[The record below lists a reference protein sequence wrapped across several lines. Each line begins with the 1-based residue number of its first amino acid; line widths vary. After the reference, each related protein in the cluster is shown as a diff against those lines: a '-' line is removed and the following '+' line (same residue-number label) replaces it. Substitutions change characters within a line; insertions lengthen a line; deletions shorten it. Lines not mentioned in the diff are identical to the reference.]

1 MNVLVV
7 GAHHDDIELG
17 CGGTVARLTE
27 EGHTVYGVV
36 LTNSETHYD
45 VRNIH
50 RTKEQALV
58 EAKRAAEVIGLTLT
72 ELDYP
77 QVDNGLLEYDVE
89 LMRTTERFIAK
100 HDIELVFSHW
110 QYDMN
115 TDHEAAAK
123 ITTVASR
130 HVPSVL
136 MYRSNWYQ
144 PDRAFNGIFYVDISR
159 YIEKKIKSLEC
170 YSVEISNR
178 SREWIDSFIDHNR
191 SYGFS
196 IDSEYAEV
204 FEPMRYTL
212 INLVDRQNR
221 RDG

>member
-17 CGGTVARLTE
+17 CGGTVARLTS

-45 VRNIH
+45 LKNIH
-50 RTKEQALV
+50 RTKKQAIE
-58 EAKRAAEVIGLTLT
+58 EARKAAEVIGLKLV

-77 QVDNGLLEYDVE
+77 QADNGMLQYDVE
-89 LMRTTERFIAK
+89 LMRCLERFIVK
-100 HDIELVFSHW
+100 HGIKLVFSHW

-123 ITTVASR
+123 ITIVAAR

-144 PDRAFNGIFYVDISR
+144 PDRAFSGIFYVDISR
-159 YIEKKIKSLEC
+159 NIDEKIKSLES
-170 YSVEISNR
+170 YSVEIANR
-178 SREWIDSFIDHNR
+178 SHEWIDSFIDHNR
-191 SYGFS
+191 SFGFS
-196 IDSEYAEV
+196 IDTQYAEI
-204 FEPMRYTL
+204 FEPIRYTL
-212 INLVDRQNR
+212 INSMERKTPAK
-221 RDG
+221 

>member
-1 MNVLVV
+1 MKVLVV

-17 CGGTVARLTE
+17 CGGTVARLTA
-27 EGHTVYGVV
+27 EGNTVYGAV

-45 VRNIH
+45 LKNIH
-50 RTKEQALV
+50 RTKEQAIV
-58 EAKRAAEVIGLTLT
+58 EARKAAETIGLELV

-77 QVDNGLLEYDVE
+77 QADNGTLRYDVH
-89 LMRTTERFIAK
+89 LMRTIEDFITEHKIR
-100 HDIELVFSHW
+100 LVFSHW

-123 ITTVASR
+123 ITTVAAR
-130 HVPSVL
+130 HVHSIL

-144 PDRAFNGIFYVDISR
+144 PDRAFNGIFYVDISKT
-159 YIEKKIKSLEC
+159 IDKKRQSLEC
-170 YSVEISNR
+170 YSVEIQNR

-196 IDSEYAEV
+196 IGVEYAEV
-204 FEPMRYTL
+204 FEPVRYTL
-212 INLVDRQNR
+212 INPAENN
-221 RDG
+221 G

>member
-17 CGGTVARLTE
+17 CGGTVARLTL
-27 EGHTVYGVV
+27 EGHTVYGIV

-45 VRNIH
+45 LKNIH
-50 RTKEQALV
+50 RTKEQAIV
-58 EAKRAAEVIGLTLT
+58 EAQKAAAVIGLELA

-77 QVDNGLLEYDVE
+77 QADNGTLQYDVD
-89 LMRTTERFIAK
+89 LMRALESFIAEK
-100 HDIELVFSHW
+100 NIKLVFSHW

-123 ITTVASR
+123 ITTVAAR
-130 HVPSVL
+130 HVHSIL

-144 PDRAFNGIFYVDISR
+144 PDRAFNGIFYIDISNT
-159 YIEKKIKSLEC
+159 IEKKIRSLES
-170 YSVEISNR
+170 YSVEIQNR

-191 SYGFS
+191 SFGFS
-196 IDSEYAEV
+196 IGVEYAEV
-204 FEPMRYTL
+204 FEPVRYTM
-212 INLVDRQNR
+212 IHSAES
-221 RDG
+221 DG

>member
-17 CGGTVARLTE
+17 CGGTVARLTA
-27 EGHTVYGVV
+27 EGHTVYGIV

-45 VRNIH
+45 LRDIH
-50 RTKEQALV
+50 RTKQQAIV
-58 EAKRAAEVIGLTLT
+58 EAEKAAAVIGLKLVA
-72 ELDYP
+72 LDYP
-77 QVDNGLLEYDVE
+77 QADNGTLVYDVG
-89 LMRTTERFIAK
+89 LMRRLEEFIVEN
-100 HDIELVFSHW
+100 DIKLVFSHW

-123 ITTVASR
+123 ITTVAAR
-130 HVPSVL
+130 HVHSIL

-144 PDRAFNGIFYVDISR
+144 PDRAFNGIFYVDISKT
-159 YIEKKIKSLEC
+159 IDKKIRSLEC
-170 YSVEISNR
+170 YSVEIQNR

-196 IDSEYAEV
+196 IGTEYAEV
-204 FEPMRYTL
+204 FEPVRYTL
-212 INLVDRQNR
+212 INPAETN
-221 RDG
+221 G

>member
-17 CGGTVARLTE
+17 CGGAVARLTA
-27 EGHTVYGVV
+27 EGSTVFGLV

-45 VRNIH
+45 LKGIH
-50 RTKEQALV
+50 RTKEQAIV
-58 EAKRAAEVIGLTLT
+58 EARKAAAVIGLELT

-77 QVDNGLLEYDVE
+77 QSDNGTLQYDVN
-89 LMRTTERFIAK
+89 LMRTIEDFITK
-100 HDIELVFSHW
+100 NEIRLVFSHW

-123 ITTVASR
+123 ITTVAGR
-130 HVPSVL
+130 HVHSIV

-144 PDRAFNGIFYVDISR
+144 PDRAFNGIFYIDISKT
-159 YIEKKIKSLEC
+159 IEKKIRSLEC
-170 YSVEISNR
+170 YSVEIANR

-191 SYGFS
+191 SFGFS
-196 IDSEYAEV
+196 IGAEYAEV
-204 FEPMRYTL
+204 FEPVRYTL
-212 INLVDRQNR
+212 INPAENN
-221 RDG
+221 G